1 MAQHDHEPQPE
12 APDLGASVQLESSQH
27 LAAPAGDVDGL
38 DAGYVPPD
46 RPYALDRDT
55 VTAAGMRAGETLDE
69 RLAAETPESPVG
81 DDDPGRAGRLTV
93 AGEGAALEIPDAM
106 DAEDVGID
114 GGAASAEEAAMHE
127 VHEVPGVPEV
137 PDELDGMDRVE
148 GADLGSPVPLDAE
161 RPVGPQDEGGEAI
174 PLDAERPVELDDD
187 AAPS

>member
-12 APDLGASVQLESSQH
+12 APDLGASVQLESSQY

-46 RPYALDRDT
+46 RPYALDRET
-55 VTAAGMRAGETLDE
+55 VTAAGMRAGETLE
-69 RLAAETPESPVG
+69 QRLAGETPETPVG

-127 VHEVPGVPEV
+127 VHEVP
-137 PDELDGMDRVE
+137 DELDGMDRVE

-161 RPVGPQDEGGEAI
+161 RPVGPQDEGEAI

-187 AAPS
+187 APPS